1 MGEKKNILT
10 SDGDG
15 TQVCNQKVKLALQ
28 AMVENDL
35 TAVMIQLNPVHV
47 LGFRSKRIE

>member
-1 MGEKKNILT
+1 MGQKKIF
-10 SDGDG
+10 
-15 TQVCNQKVKLALQ
+15 QPRMEMEHVCNQKVKLALQ